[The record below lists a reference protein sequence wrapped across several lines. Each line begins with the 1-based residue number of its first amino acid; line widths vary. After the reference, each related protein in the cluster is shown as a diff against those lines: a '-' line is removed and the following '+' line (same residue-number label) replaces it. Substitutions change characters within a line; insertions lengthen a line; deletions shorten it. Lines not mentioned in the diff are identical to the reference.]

1 MWHWGDRLYFIFIC
15 YARLT
20 WILLLWQV
28 LFNSRFKLKIFFS
41 SYNNTYT
48 WKRLW
53 LYTTWLTMLKSK
65 KNLTAEGHLIEAI
78 FHSINLVSPNSLLN
92 EVSPRA
98 FRVQTNELIHHEAT
112 GVHDGNSWPNT
123 YSCWDC
129 SSPFSLF
136 MTKPWSSLW
145 RHRGLHEYFPVFN
158 FSREMLGS
166 NFSQNL
172 LTCTMTFG
180 TTFIT
185 TVL

>member
-1 MWHWGDRLYFIFIC
+1 MWHWGDRLYFIFIY

-20 WILLLWQV
+20 WNLLLWQV

-41 SYNNTYT
+41 SYNNTCT

-78 FHSINLVSPNSLLN
+78 FYSINLVSPNSLLN
-92 EVSPRA
+92 EVSPRD

-112 GVHDGNSWPNT
+112 GVHDGNSRPNT
-123 YSCWDC
+123 YSCWDW
-129 SSPFSLF
+129 SYPFSLF

>member
-28 LFNSRFKLKIFFS
+28 LFNSRFKLKKFFLP
-41 SYNNTYT
+41 TITRVPGKGFDYT
-48 WKRLW
+48 PHDLQCWN
-53 LYTTWLTMLKSK
+53 LKK
-65 KNLTAEGHLIEAI
+65 KLTAEGHLIEAI

-92 EVSPRA
+92 EVSPRD

-172 LTCTMTFG
+172 LTCTMTFD